1 MQLKAVFLLAVLALT
16 CPAQDVYSIY
26 SRLAPASPSSGNGA
40 QAGIGFD
47 AVVQPGKHF
56 MFDVD
61 VSAVREAKSYVG
73 DGWSIR
79 AQGEGLIGAK
89 WFWFGGGLTAARHSN
104 SQYTKSQYQPIA
116 SVHYRPSPLID
127 VYGSYLFP
135 ASGNENEVTGYRVGY
150 RGAFARPG
158 NWGAFVQV
166 EYTRFGFTTA
176 FNERLRANSFVTGIG
191 ISRNVKK
198 FR

>member
-1 MQLKAVFLLAVLALT
+1 MQLRVALLLAVLALT

-26 SRLAPASPSSGNGA
+26 SRLAPSSPSSGNGA

-56 MFDVD
+56 MLDTD

-79 AQGEGLIGAK
+79 GQGEGLIGVR
-89 WFWFGGGLTAARHSN
+89 WFWFGGGMSAARHSN
-104 SQYTKSQYQPIA
+104 SQYTKVQYQPLA
-116 SVHYRPSPLID
+116 SAHYRPSPLVD
-127 VYGSYLFP
+127 LYGTYLFP
-135 ASGNENEVTGYRVGY
+135 AFGNENNVTGYRVGY
-150 RGAFARPG
+150 RGSLAQPGKWGLFA
-158 NWGAFVQV
+158 QV
-166 EYTRFGFTTA
+166 EYTRFSFTTA
-176 FNERLRANSFVTGIG
+176 FNEKMSANSFITGIG
-191 ISRNVKK
+191 ISRNVKN